1 MFNELNKYNKKEVKR
16 EKREETIRDVIYRE
30 LDMLNG
36 NISRLSVSDDKE
48 EILKQVSYIN
58 LRVSKIY
65 GLRIEELNK
74 QGK

>member
-1 MFNELNKYNKKEVKR
+1 MFDELNKYNKKKPKQEKR
-16 EKREETIRDVIYRE
+16 EKTIRDIIYSE

-36 NISRLSVSDDKE
+36 NISRLSVSDNKE

-65 GLRIEELNK
+65 GLRIEEINK

>member
-1 MFNELNKYNKKEVKR
+1 MFNELNKYKKEVKR

-65 GLRIEELNK
+65 GLRIEEINK